1 MAERC
6 LHAKCIDQCFIFDAG
21 TQEYKVIVMMKT
33 DTDTLF
39 AKQALLATGWASNVR
54 ITWNIAGNIT
64 ALTTGENKKSAE
76 ESVDILL
83 PGMSN
88 LHCHSFQR
96 AMAGLAEISHSPNDS
111 FWTWRDLM
119 YRFVGKLTPKDVQ
132 IIASFTYME
141 MLQSGFTSIGEFH
154 YLHQQPDGSKYDDP
168 AEMANMVIA
177 GAKET
182 GIELTMLPVFYA
194 HSDFGGA
201 VPDPRQN
208 RFVHD
213 LDNFQLLIDS
223 LRQKNSEIIIG
234 IAPHS
239 LRATTPEQ
247 LTELLS
253 NNPNYPVHIH
263 IAEQMAEVRACE
275 QHLGTRPVQWLLD
288 NYQID
293 DRWCLVH
300 ATHMNKN
307 EITQMANSRAVAGL
321 CPITEAN
328 LGDGIFAGVD
338 YAKANGK
345 FGIGSDSCVRIDL
358 ADELRTLEY
367 SQRLRDQKRV
377 RLAPTK
383 TSVGGHLYRQAAKDG
398 AQALGQNN
406 GNIAIGKTASFV
418 ALDAT
423 MPSLAGRSKDAII
436 DGWVFASQKSPVTD
450 VWVLGKQVLKNQNHQ
465 KQQEITND
473 YIKCLRR
480 LLADD

>member
-1 MAERC
+1 MIMI
-6 LHAKCIDQCFIFDAG
+6 KN
-21 TQEYKVIVMMKT
+21 
-33 DTDTLF
+33 DTNSLF
-39 AKQALLATGWASNVR
+39 AKQVLLATGWAENVI
-54 ITWNIAGNIT
+54 ITWNEAGNIT
-64 ALTTGENKKSAE
+64 SITDQQRKNPAY
-76 ESVDILL
+76 ESVDFLL

-96 AMAGLAEISHSPNDS
+96 AMAGLAEISHSPRDS

-119 YRFVGKLTPKDVQ
+119 YRFVVKLTPKDVQ

-182 GIELTMLPVFYA
+182 GIALTMLPVFYA

-201 VPDPRQN
+201 DPDPHQN
-208 RFVHD
+208 RFTHN
-213 LDNFQLLIDS
+213 LDDFQLLINK
-223 LRQKNSEIIIG
+223 LRQQHPEIITG

-239 LRATTPEQ
+239 LRAVTLEQ
-247 LTELLS
+247 LTELLR

-263 IAEQMAEVRACE
+263 IAEQMTEVRSCE
-275 QHLGTRPVQWLLD
+275 QHLGARPVQWLLD

-300 ATHMNKN
+300 ATHMDKN
-307 EITQMANSRAVAGL
+307 EVKQMANSGAVAGL

-328 LGDGIFAGVD
+328 LGDGIFDAVE
-338 YAKANGK
+338 YAKANGG

-383 TSVGGHLYRQAAKDG
+383 TSVGGHLYRQAAKGG

-406 GNIAIGKTASFV
+406 GNIAIGETASFIS
-418 ALDAT
+418 LDTT
-423 MPSLAGRSKDAII
+423 MPSLAERSKDAII
-436 DGWVFASQKSPVTD
+436 DGWIFASQNSPVTD
-450 VWVLGKQVLKNQNHQ
+450 VWVAGNHLIKDKAHQN
-465 KQQEITND
+465 QQEITAN

-480 LLADD
+480 LLDSN